1 MFKLKDE
8 NYANFQKKLIPGLSF
23 KKIIGV
29 RVPEIRKLAK
39 KLEKIENFQLFF
51 EELPHKYYD
60 EDLLHAVLISNVN
73 AYEKCLELLNLFLP
87 YVNNWAVCDCIR
99 PKVFKNYKSQLI
111 FEVEKWINSKRPY
124 ICRFG
129 IEMLMIHYLG
139 ENFKSMYLE
148 LPLKIKTNEYYTNMG
163 IAWFYASALAEHWTE
178 AITYIENKKLPIFV
192 HNKTISKA
200 IDSFKITNK
209 QKEYL
214 KTLKI

>member
-1 MFKLKDE
+1 
-8 NYANFQKKLIPGLSF
+8 
-23 KKIIGV
+23 
-29 RVPEIRKLAK
+29 
-39 KLEKIENFQLFF
+39 
-51 EELPHKYYD
+51 
-60 EDLLHAVLISNVN
+60 
-73 AYEKCLELLNLFLP
+73 
-87 YVNNWAVCDCIR
+87 
-99 PKVFKNYKSQLI
+99 
-111 FEVEKWINSKRPY
+111 
-124 ICRFG
+124 
-129 IEMLMIHYLG
+129 MLMIHYLG

-192 HNKTISKA
+192 HNKIISKA